1 MATFRGNFGEL
12 LAPGIDN
19 LMKDSWAKHPEE
31 YSQYATVKTSDR
43 AFEDHHR
50 LAGFGL
56 ARKKNE
62 GAQVTYDD
70 PLMGPAKRYIHDT
83 YALAFQVTQE
93 MMDDD
98 QYDVI
103 QGFPKDLAKSMRD
116 TVETVAIVPLNSG
129 FSSTTTADGVAFFS
143 ASHPLQDPSQGAVT
157 TATQSNLLNP
167 AAQLSVTSLQDALI
181 LYENMVDE
189 RGLRIAI
196 SPNKL
201 FIPVNLQFTAAKI
214 LQSQFDPN
222 SGENAI
228 NPVYNRLTPV
238 VLHYLSDT
246 NNWFL
251 GSNEENSLT
260 FYWRMRPKMEQTDD
274 FETGSAKFKCTM
286 RISAGVTDY
295 RGWVGS
301 NP

>member
-1 MATFRGNFGEL
+1 MATFRGNFTPL
-12 LAPGIDN
+12 LAPGIDH
-19 LMKDSWAKHPEE
+19 LMKDAWREHPEE
-31 YSQYATVKTSDR
+31 YSMYAKVKTSDR
-43 AFEDHHR
+43 AFEDHYR
-50 LAGFGL
+50 YAGFGL
-56 ARKKNE
+56 ARKKDE

-70 PLMGPAKRYIHDT
+70 PLMGPSKRYVHDT

-103 QGFPKDLAKSMRD
+103 QGFPKDLARSMRH
-116 TVETVAIVPLNSG
+116 TCETVGIVPLNTG
-129 FSSTTTADGVAFFS
+129 FSTTTTADGVAFFS
-143 ASHPLQDPSQGAVT
+143 ASHPLQDPSQGSVT
-157 TATQSNLLNP
+157 TSTQSNILNP

-181 LYENMVDE
+181 LYENQVDE

-196 SPNKL
+196 SPDKL
-201 FIPVNLQFTAAKI
+201 FIPPNLQFTAAKI
-214 LQSQFDPN
+214 LQSQYDPE
-222 SGENAI
+222 SGENSI
-228 NPVYNRLTPV
+228 NPIYNRLTPV
-238 VLHYLSDT
+238 VLRYLSDT
-246 NNWFL
+246 DNWFL
-251 GSNEENSLT
+251 GSSENNELT